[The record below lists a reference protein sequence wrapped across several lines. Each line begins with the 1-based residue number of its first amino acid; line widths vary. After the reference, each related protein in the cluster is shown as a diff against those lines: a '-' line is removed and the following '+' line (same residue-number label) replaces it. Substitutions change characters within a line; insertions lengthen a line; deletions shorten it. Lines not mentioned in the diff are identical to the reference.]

1 VADDGTW
8 NTGRTPLQLTTG
20 RWSVVVTASNAQGKA
35 ASLTRHVAI
44 AYKGVNL
51 VVAAKGG
58 PAWVKVW
65 VDGKLDPNVGRAGKT
80 LNAGDVLTFSGLT
93 SVEVRTGSSGA
104 TQFTLNGQQ
113 LGALGKRGIPETWL
127 FQPPAGPVQTQRQ

>member
-1 VADDGTW
+1 V
-8 NTGRTPLQLTTG
+8 
-20 RWSVVVTASNAQGKA
+20 S
-35 ASLTRHVAI
+35 I

-51 VVAAKGG
+51 VVSAKGG

-80 LNAGDVLTFSGLT
+80 LNPGDVLTFTGET
-93 SVEVRTGSSGA
+93 SIEVRTGSSGA

-127 FQPPAGPVQTQRQ
+127 FQPPAEPVQTQRQ